1 MRGEGIVARIE
12 LEDVWLRYPIYEAH
26 RSFRVALL
34 SRHVGGIIGR
44 TGGSVPHVTALQGIN
59 LELSDSVRLGLVGHN
74 GAGKST
80 LIKVLGGI
88 FEPSQGEVRVSG
100 RTATLSA
107 MGLGMDPDDTGY
119 ENIVNCGLYLGI
131 PPDEIAERTPEIAEF
146 TELGDFLDLPLKT
159 FSSGMVVRL
168 AFAVTTALAPD
179 IIIMDEG
186 IGAGDARFAKKA
198 KQRLER
204 MIDACSIMVLASHS
218 RELIAELCSEAALL
232 DQGRIV
238 RRGPVG
244 EILNCYEEL
253 SRA

>member
-1 MRGEGIVARIE
+1 MAEIRLRN
-12 LEDVWLRYPIYEAH
+12 VWVRYPIYEAH

-34 SRHVGGIIGR
+34 SRPVGGIIGR
-44 TGGSVPHVTALQGIN
+44 TSSKSIPHVTALQGID
-59 LELSDSVRLGLVGHN
+59 LALSDGVRLGLVGHN

-88 FEPSQGEVRVSG
+88 FEPSLGEVHVSG
-100 RTATLSA
+100 RTATLIA

-119 ENIVNCGLYLGI
+119 ENIVNCGLYLGMT
-131 PPDEIAERTPEIAEF
+131 PAEIAERTPEIAEF

-159 FSSGMVVRL
+159 YSSGMVVRL
-168 AFAVTTALAPD
+168 AFAVTTAVAPD

-198 KQRLER
+198 KERLER

-218 RELIAELCSEAALL
+218 RELIADLCTEAALL
-232 DQGRIV
+232 DRGRII
-238 RRGPVG
+238 RRGPVADV
-244 EILNCYEEL
+244 LQHYEEL
-253 SRA
+253 SRT

>member
-1 MRGEGIVARIE
+1 MAEIALR
-12 LEDVWLRYPIYEAH
+12 DVWLRYPVYEAH
-26 RSFRVALL
+26 RSFRVDLL
-34 SRHVGGIIGR
+34 SRRVGGIIGR
-44 TGGSVPHVTALQGIN
+44 AAPGSIPFVTALRGID
-59 LELSDSVRLGLVGHN
+59 LALADGMRLGLVGHN
-74 GAGKST
+74 GSGKST

-88 FEPSQGEVRVSG
+88 YEPSQGEVLVSG
-100 RTATLSA
+100 RTATLIT

-119 ENIVNCGLYLGI
+119 ENIVNCGLYLGMS
-131 PPDEIAERTPEIAEF
+131 PAEIAERMPEIAEF
-146 TELGDFLDLPLKT
+146 TELGDFLSLPLKT

-168 AFAVTTALAPD
+168 AFAITTAIAPE

-198 KQRLER
+198 KLRLER

-218 RELIAELCSEAALL
+218 RELIAEFCSEAALL

-238 RRGPVG
+238 RRGPVADVLAHYG
-244 EILNCYEEL
+244 EL

>member
-1 MRGEGIVARIE
+1 M
-12 LEDVWLRYPIYEAH
+12 
-26 RSFRVALL
+26 S
-34 SRHVGGIIGR
+34 
-44 TGGSVPHVTALQGIN
+44 
-59 LELSDSVRLGLVGHN
+59 
-74 GAGKST
+74 
-80 LIKVLGGI
+80 
-88 FEPSQGEVRVSG
+88 
-100 RTATLSA
+100 
-107 MGLGMDPDDTGY
+107 
-119 ENIVNCGLYLGI
+119 
-131 PPDEIAERTPEIAEF
+131 PDEIAERMPEIAEF

-168 AFAVTTALAPD
+168 AFAVTTAIAPD

-218 RELIAELCSEAALL
+218 RELIADLCSEAALL
-232 DQGRIV
+232 DQGRII

-244 EILNCYEEL
+244 EVLRHYEEL